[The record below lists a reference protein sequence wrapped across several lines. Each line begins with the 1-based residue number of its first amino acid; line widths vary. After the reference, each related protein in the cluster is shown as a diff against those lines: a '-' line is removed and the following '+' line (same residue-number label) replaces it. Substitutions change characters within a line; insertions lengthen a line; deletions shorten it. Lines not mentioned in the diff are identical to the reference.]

1 MGSSPTNGRGM
12 VPLPIDFSDS
22 LAGDDA
28 ELAGVTP
35 HRVDQGGALSDQGL
49 AHLQDHAL
57 SLLSNGFHRHKMHA
71 RTPGGLADRF
81 GVVPLLSAIEQ
92 EAAIPPEGREMFVL
106 LGHQIDEIDA
116 RIKKL
121 ISTLRRAQGQR
132 GQPAS
137 RLHSGRRTDHC
148 INAGCRDQP
157 GDVRI
162 RRHLAAWA
170 GLTTKERSTGGKQ
183 RMGGI
188 SRAGNERLR
197 VLLGRVAGK
206 PTGQCACRGLAG
218 NCRTRSLRTQGGRTA
233 TRLWA

>member
-1 MGSSPTNGRGM
+1 
-12 VPLPIDFSDS
+12 
-22 LAGDDA
+22 
-28 ELAGVTP
+28 
-35 HRVDQGGALSDQGL
+35 
-49 AHLQDHAL
+49 
-57 SLLSNGFHRHKMHA
+57 MHA

-116 RIKKL
+116 RIKTL

-162 RRHLAAWA
+162 RPPSRRLGRPDNKGTFDRRQTTNGRHQP
-170 GLTTKERSTGGKQ
+170 GRQ
-183 RMGGI
+183 RTV
-188 SRAGNERLR
+188 A
-197 VLLGRVAGK
+197 RVAGTRCRK
-206 PTGQCACRGLAG
+206 TNRTVRLPRPCGQLSNSISPSSRRSNRHEALGVIKQLDGPYGMGRDDRVARAGGCWSSMEVCVDAGMRG
-218 NCRTRSLRTQGGRTA
+218 
-233 TRLWA
+233 